1 MGIKDKTDF
10 NTCRLLLRSYVVQMI
25 RKGNVHLEVQ
35 NLMKFENVHNY
46 LLQQLR
52 LTIACVIV
60 FDKHLSQIKS
70 GLIMSNKTDI

>member
-35 NLMKFENVHNY
+35 NLMKFQNVHNY

-60 FDKHLSQIKS
+60 FDKKRNIYPK
-70 GLIMSNKTDI
+70 

>member
-52 LTIACVIV
+52 LTIAVSSY
-60 FDKHLSQIKS
+60 LIKKETS
-70 GLIMSNKTDI
+70 IPNKIWSHHVK

>member
-52 LTIACVIV
+52 LTIAYVIV
-60 FDKHLSQIKS
+60 FDKKRNIYPK
-70 GLIMSNKTDI
+70 